1 MGSQWRGALR
11 TRHAIADLMK
21 SCWYS
26 NVTVI
31 ALASTKLFIIR
42 SSFPTHLGLWFE
54 QPKCVSRV
62 KNERTFV
69 LVNTWVS
76 FFQNSCPWFSSWH
89 DLFAF
94 WQQAWRQW
102 YYDSQF
108 IYFFVV
114 AVLFLISKTWLNPAN
129 SERAGALGA
138 FCLCKR
144 VNGWRPLDLMEMNRE
159 LWERPCKCTSTTL
172 VSGGPFPVAR
182 WIITMF
188 LPRVRVLMW
197 GAFGPPQVL
206 FMAMIYSL
214 KEQTGAR

>member
-1 MGSQWRGALR
+1 MKSEKIIPHNVYPAITTAQMGSQWRGALR

-26 NVTVI
+26 NVTVMV
-31 ALASTKLFIIR
+31 LASTKLFIIR

-54 QPKCVSRV
+54 QPKCISRV

-94 WQQAWRQW
+94 WQQAWQQW
-102 YYDSQF
+102 DYDSN
-108 IYFFVV
+108 FFLFFFNVV

-129 SERAGALGA
+129 SEWEG
-138 FCLCKR
+138 
-144 VNGWRPLDLMEMNRE
+144 
-159 LWERPCKCTSTTL
+159 LW
-172 VSGGPFPVAR
+172 GPFVFVSELMGGAPLILWKWTGNYESGHANVHQPLWCLVAHFLWPV
-182 WIITMF
+182 
-188 LPRVRVLMW
+188 
-197 GAFGPPQVL
+197 
-206 FMAMIYSL
+206 
-214 KEQTGAR
+214 E